1 MNRLLDL
8 LNWVIRLKQKG
19 EGHDVSKSKEKFKW
33 YSVFLEF
40 IQNTIDSNIKLN
52 QELKKS
58 NQNHKDLPA
67 VIKISF
73 TKIKFSDF
81 VKNFLTKKFKS
92 VLGLSRFNPGAVKEL
107 EGQDNADL
115 LILEDFNTQG
125 ILGDHREYSS
135 ALKDGTDNPI
145 FRFNFYVGDD
155 QKLEDPDLGGSEGE
169 GRKEVIGK

>member
-73 TKIKFSDF
+73 TKIYGSLWGPYGKPSF
-81 VKNFLTKKFKS
+81 V
-92 VLGLSRFNPGAVKEL
+92 
-107 EGQDNADL
+107 
-115 LILEDFNTQG
+115 IW
-125 ILGDHREYSS
+125 
-135 ALKDGTDNPI
+135 PI
-145 FRFNFYVGDD
+145 WY
-155 QKLEDPDLGGSEGE
+155 P
-169 GRKEVIGK
+169 IGFHMAT

>member
-73 TKIKFSDF
+73 TKIIGSLTRYISFLDKTFCKWFF
-81 VKNFLTKKFKS
+81 VATVGVVIISTFLITVFQNNFLKMFN
-92 VLGLSRFNPGAVKEL
+92 LGSPEILNTIF
-107 EGQDNADL
+107 DL
-115 LILEDFNTQG
+115 
-125 ILGDHREYSS
+125 
-135 ALKDGTDNPI
+135 
-145 FRFNFYVGDD
+145 
-155 QKLEDPDLGGSEGE
+155 KLN
-169 GRKEVIGK
+169 K